1 MTGDSARAEFLTWLA
16 SERRASPHTLEAYGR
31 DIADLLAFLTKH
43 LGAEADL
50 AALGAMRP
58 ADLRGFLA
66 ARARDGAGN
75 ATRAR
80 QLAAIRSFLRFLAR
94 RHGIAPLAIAGMR
107 GPKRVQPVPRALNR
121 ADARAVGVEIG
132 DVHHPERPEFQA
144 ARDVALFTLLY
155 GCGLRIS
162 EALGLNIAD
171 APLPGSDAALRILG
185 KGGKTRLVPVLP
197 VVREAIAG
205 WMAHRGGAEPDAPLF
220 LGARGKRLDPAVAQK
235 TLRDYRRLA
244 GLPEHATPHALRHSF
259 ATHLLAGGADLR
271 SIQELLGHA
280 SLSTTQRYIAVDA
293 EGLLATWRMAHPR
306 AD

>member
-1 MTGDSARAEFLTWLA
+1 MTGDSARAEFLAWLA
-16 SERRASPHTLEAYGR
+16 TERRASPHTLEAYGR
-31 DIADLLAFLTKH
+31 DVAEFLGFLTQH
-43 LGAEADL
+43 QGAEPDL
-50 AALGAMRP
+50 TALGALT
-58 ADLRGFLA
+58 ASDLRAFLA
-66 ARARDGAGN
+66 LRARDGAGN

-94 RHGIAPLAIAGMR
+94 RHGIAPLAIAAMR

-121 ADARAVGVEIG
+121 ADARAAGTGIG
-132 DVHHPERPEFQA
+132 EVHHGERPEFQA

-162 EALGLNIAD
+162 EALGLTVGE

-197 VVREAIAG
+197 VVRQAMAG
-205 WMAHRGGAEPDAPLF
+205 WMAHRGGALPEEPLF
-220 LGARGKRLDPAVAQK
+220 LGARGKRLDPAVAQR
-235 TLRDYRRLA
+235 TLREYRRLA

-271 SIQELLGHA
+271 AIQELLGHA
-280 SLSTTQRYIAVDA
+280 SLSTTQRYVAVDA
-293 EGLLATWRMAHPR
+293 EGLLATWRLAHPR
-306 AD
+306 SD

>member
-1 MTGDSARAEFLTWLA
+1 MTGEAARAEFLGWLA
-16 SERRASPHTLEAYGR
+16 TERRASPHTLEAYGR
-31 DIADLLAFLTKH
+31 DVAEFLGFLTQH
-43 LGAEADL
+43 QGAEPDL
-50 AALGAMRP
+50 GALGALKP
-58 ADLRGFLA
+58 TDLRAFLA
-66 ARARDGAGN
+66 LRAQEGAGN

-94 RHGIAPLAIAGMR
+94 RHGIAPLAIAAMR

-121 ADARAVGVEIG
+121 ADARAAGTEIG

-162 EALGLNIAD
+162 EALGLSVAE

-197 VVREAIAG
+197 VVRQAMAG
-205 WMAHRGGAEPDAPLF
+205 WMAYRGGAAADEPLF
-220 LGARGKRLDPAVAQK
+220 LGARGKRLDPAVAQR

-280 SLSTTQRYIAVDA
+280 SLSTTQRYVAVDA

-306 AD
+306 SD